1 MQAGLQ
7 LAVGGFEL
15 LAVAA
20 VLQTQERA
28 VKGATHR
35 MLEDGQVL
43 QGFDQIVRRAKA
55 QGLDRVAHHAR
66 AGDHYHR
73 GF

>member
-35 MLEDGQVL
+35 VLENDQIF
-43 QGFDQIVRRAKA
+43 QGFDQVVRRP
-55 QGLDRVAHHAR
+55 
-66 AGDHYHR
+66 
-73 GF
+73 